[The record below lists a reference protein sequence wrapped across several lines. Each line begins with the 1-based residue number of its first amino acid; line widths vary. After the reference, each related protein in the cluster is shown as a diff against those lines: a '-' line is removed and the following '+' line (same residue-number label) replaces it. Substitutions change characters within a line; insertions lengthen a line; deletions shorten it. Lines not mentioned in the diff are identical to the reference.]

1 MVYLVRR
8 TVFYVVTA
16 IVALSMNFFI
26 PRLMPG
32 NPIDSLLARFT
43 GRVTPRTLAALDALF
58 GLRHRSGLWSQYV
71 SYWVTLFHGNLGVS
85 FTYFPTPVTHV
96 IGSSLPWTVVLVGV
110 CTVLSF
116 VLGTVIGCVVGWRPG
131 SVLDNVLPVTTF
143 FSSIPYFWLGL
154 VALFLFSSVLHW
166 FPISGAYN
174 TSVTIGWT
182 WGFVGT
188 ALYHAVL
195 PSVTLVVS
203 TLSFWVLRMR
213 NMMVT
218 TLGEDYVLLAE
229 AKGLSRLRIMGV
241 YAARNAILPN
251 IASFAMALGFVV
263 TGSILLEV
271 VFSYP
276 GIGFVLY
283 QAVSNEDYP
292 LMQGIF
298 LVVTLVVLIA
308 NFLAD
313 FCYVLLDP
321 RARDEV

>member
-43 GRVTPRTLAALDALF
+43 GRVTPQTLAALNALF

-71 SYWVTLFHGNLGVS
+71 NYWVTLFHGDLGVS
-85 FTYFPTPVTHV
+85 FTYFPTPVTDV
-96 IGSSLPWTVVLVGV
+96 IGSSLPWTLVLVGA

-116 VLGTVIGCVVGWRPG
+116 VCGTVIGCVVGWKPG
-131 SVLDNVLPVTTF
+131 SILDNLLPVTTF

-174 TSVTIGWT
+174 TSVRIGWT
-182 WGFVGT
+182 WAFVGS

-195 PSVTLVVS
+195 PAVTLVVS

-241 YAARNAILPN
+241 YGARNAILPN

-321 RARDEV
+321 RARDEA